1 MAEYSSAQ
9 RLVQRLILKKGRAG
23 TQLYRVGKGTA
34 SNPNRPWKLDGG
46 AAADSL
52 VATIPAV
59 FLSPNEA
66 RGDSGQFAFPVYQRG
81 RADLSDSV
89 APEATHAAYI
99 SPLDLPDGVA
109 VEVGMLVVSKG
120 VRYVVL
126 RNQPYS
132 PGGDDVLH
140 ILSLKG

>member
-9 RLVQRLILKKGRAG
+9 RLVQRLVLKKGRAG
-23 TQLYRVGKGTA
+23 VQIYTVGKGTVSDPA
-34 SNPNRPWKLDGG
+34 RPWKRDGG
-46 AAADSL
+46 AAADAL
-52 VATIPAV
+52 VATVPAV

-66 RGDSGQFAFPVYQRG
+66 RGDSGQFAFPVFARG

-89 APEATHAAYI
+89 APDATHAAYL
-99 SPLDLPDGVA
+99 SPLDLPDGVEIKA
-109 VEVGMLVVSKG
+109 GMLVVSKG
-120 VRYVVL
+120 SRYVVL